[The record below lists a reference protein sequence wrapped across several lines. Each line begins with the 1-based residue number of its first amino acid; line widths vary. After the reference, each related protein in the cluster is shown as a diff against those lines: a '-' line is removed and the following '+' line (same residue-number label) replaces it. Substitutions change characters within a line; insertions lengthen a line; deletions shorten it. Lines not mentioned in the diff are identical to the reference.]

1 MKIVIISCWFSENM
15 GYAENFLP
23 RAMAKLG
30 HEVHVVTSTAQVYY
44 NSPNYEKTYKE
55 HLGSAIVSEGV
66 KMIDGFTL
74 HRLPFNEVKKSLL
87 NPFGFFGI
95 HLIGLNEN
103 LKKLNPD
110 IIQVFNIDEFATYEA
125 ARFAKINGVKFFTES
140 HVHASVLQVNGK
152 YNFKTYLMKKVNK
165 FRPALKL
172 TNEVTRKCFP
182 IAEDVADI
190 ATKFYQVPKE
200 KIIVQS
206 LGVNTDLFKPIEND
220 EEKKERI
227 QLRQKLGFQEN
238 DMVSIYTG
246 RFSSGKSPNVLAEA
260 IQLLQSKDSSFKAL
274 FVGNGTD
281 EEKKQ
286 LSSKRGCIVHPFVS
300 VTELPKFY
308 RASDIG
314 VWPREESTSQLDAAA
329 CGLPLILSDK
339 IKVLERV
346 EGNGLLFHEGDAND
360 LAEKIFSL
368 KDVQTRARMSK
379 KSVENVFQNFSW
391 EKIATERLQ
400 EYSKK

>member
-1 MKIVIISCWFSENM
+1 M